1 MSLKSLLLSSLLI
14 FMLFAGLEVYSA
26 DGDIPPYFSAHISR
40 KLDEIKKE
48 SRNGASFIFITD
60 THVKSNEMHSPQLI
74 KYILDRTGIQTIIWG
89 GDAIMQ
95 YGGPIEEQWKIQL
108 CFDSVLN
115 NKNIYKV
122 RGNHD
127 FSILAKE
134 KVPYKLLYSN
144 EEAAGLLFNNAPSS
158 IHRNTNE
165 PDACYYFFDDRPN
178 KVRFVVFDT
187 TDSVPD
193 KVRSWGNIPHIHD
206 SQLQWVADSAIST
219 APEGYGLVFVS
230 HIPIP
235 KQYNDND
242 STLWKLR
249 QLIDGVSSLSS
260 GVIGH
265 VRYNFTNLKNV
276 KVLMCLSGHIHS
288 DSAMFMNG
296 VLNVTTANDGKWKI
310 KNKKESG
317 LLRRRVGTVTE
328 QCFDCFCINP
338 NGKTIHAYRI
348 GYGYDRHFHLE
359 PIILSVGNTKK
370 VKSKLKGTLSW
381 TIPMNKGYDGFKPLS
396 VKSGILKGIK
406 EGSTTV
412 VARDSKGNK
421 EYFNI
426 TVQ

>member
-1 MSLKSLLLSSLLI
+1 MNLNSLLLSSLLF
-14 FMLFAGLEVYSA
+14 FMLHLGPEVYSA
-26 DGDIPPYFSAHISR
+26 DRDIPPYFSAHISG

-60 THVKSNEMHSPQLI
+60 THVRSNEMHSPQLI
-74 KYILDRTGIQTIIWG
+74 KYILDRTSIHTIIWG

-115 NKNIYKV
+115 SNNIYKV

-134 KVPYKLLYSN
+134 KMPYRLLYSN
-144 EEAAGLLFNNAPSS
+144 EETAELLLKNAPSN
-158 IHRNTNE
+158 IHRDTNE
-165 PDACYYFFDDRPN
+165 PGACYYFFDDRPN
-178 KVRFVVFDT
+178 KVRFVIFDT
-187 TDSVPD
+187 TDSVPN
-193 KVRSWGNIPHIHD
+193 KARSWGNIPHVHD

-219 APEGYGLVFVS
+219 TPVGYGLVFVS

-249 QLIDGVSSLSS
+249 QIIDGISSLSS
-260 GVIGH
+260 GIIGH
-265 VRYNFTNLKNV
+265 VRYDFTNLKNV

-288 DSAMFMNG
+288 DSAMFMDG
-296 VLNVTTANDGKWKI
+296 VLNVTTANDGKWNI

-317 LLRRRVGTVTE
+317 SLKRNVGTVTE
-328 QCFDCFCINP
+328 QCFDCFCINS
-338 NGKTIHAYRI
+338 NRKIIHAYRI

-359 PIILSVGNTKK
+359 PIILSVGKTKK
-370 VKSKLKGTLSW
+370 IKSILKGTLSW
-381 TIPMNKGYDGFKPLS
+381 TIRMNKRNDSFKPLS
-396 VKSGILKGIK
+396 VKSGIVKGIS
-406 EGSTTV
+406 EGSTTI